1 MARWRSVCSTAVR
14 SKGTPPNTISIGRRS
29 AMLASNEGLHM
40 VLDNLRDIIQIVH
53 QPGALRRDLRLR
65 RRMVGESQGCLHS
78 VLAARADLHQ
88 AKLVFQDLH
97 VATAS
102 SPGGGNDRR
111 HTQQSRLSAH
121 ARTLSY
127 EQSGKGQDVVHTIHP
142 YAGQKRLQSRRRWC
156 FTAQINTHTA
166 RQLLDQGHRI
176 SRGETRFATI
186 MGGTPAHKAYDGIG
200 LIGIDPLSPDNVW
213 IGPKLG
219 GMQVTPLMKTA
230 VAKMAWPEIL
240 CEPGRGEDA
249 VSEWQAEAVSQ
260 DGSFGICKGQM
271 WHAEQSGRQR
281 HGYSANSHCEIGA
294 KPA

>member
-1 MARWRSVCSTAVR
+1 
-14 SKGTPPNTISIGRRS
+14 
-29 AMLASNEGLHM
+29 
-40 VLDNLRDIIQIVH
+40 
-53 QPGALRRDLRLR
+53 
-65 RRMVGESQGCLHS
+65 MVGESYGCLHS
-78 VLAARADLHQ
+78 VPAACVDLHQ

-97 VATAS
+97 VATTP

-127 EQSGKGQDVVHTIHP
+127 EQSGKGQDVMHAIHL
-142 YAGQKRLQSRRRWC
+142 YACQKRLQSRRRWG
-156 FTAQINTHTA
+156 FTAQVYAHTA
-166 RQLLDQGHRI
+166 RQLLDQSHCVRR
-176 SRGETRFATI
+176 SETRFATV

-200 LIGIDPLSPDNVW
+200 LIGIDSLSPDNVW

-249 VSEWQAEAVSQ
+249 VSEGQTEAVSQ

-271 WHAEQSGRQR
+271 WHAEKPGRQG
-281 HGYSANSHCEIGA
+281 HGYSANGHREIGA